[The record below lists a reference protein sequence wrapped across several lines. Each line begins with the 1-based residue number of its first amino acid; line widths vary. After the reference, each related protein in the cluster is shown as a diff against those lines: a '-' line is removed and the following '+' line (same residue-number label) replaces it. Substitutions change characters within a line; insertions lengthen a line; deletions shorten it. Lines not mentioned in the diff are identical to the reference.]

1 MTKCLL
7 CNSTDTKI
15 LSSVATKK
23 IVQLYLEYFKSD
35 FSYLFSD
42 GEIKLMKCTSC
53 GLMFYIPQVSGDEHF
68 YAVLQKTNN
77 YYRGNKEEYVFAA
90 KNIKDGADVLDVGCG
105 KGEFKK
111 FIQNCNFT
119 GLEFSPDAIK
129 AGTKDGCLILDQ
141 SIEDHAKHYPRKY
154 DVVTAFQVLEHVTN
168 VQSFIKSC
176 ADCVKPGGKLIIAV
190 PSEESY
196 LQYSTNSILN
206 MPPHHITRWTD
217 TALSNI
223 ADIIDFKLDVIYHDN
238 LDNLHVESF
247 FTHLVERSLPLKR
260 LNRKL
265 IYTSITFKVRLKIAS
280 LISKRIAKRCSNPAW
295 FGKGQNVTA
304 IYLKGGA

>member
-1 MTKCLL
+1 MRKCLL
-7 CNSTDTKI
+7 CNSNDTKI
-15 LSSVATKK
+15 ISSVASRK
-23 IVQLYLEYFKSD
+23 IVQLYLECYKSD

-42 GEIKLMKCTSC
+42 EEIKLIECTSC
-53 GLMFYIPQVSGDEHF
+53 GLMFYIPQVAGDEHF
-68 YAVLQKTNN
+68 YAVLQKTNH

-90 KNIKDGADVLDVGCG
+90 KNIKYGDDVLDVGCG

-111 FIQNCNFT
+111 FIQNCSFT
-119 GLEFSPDAIK
+119 GLEFSPDAIE
-129 AGTKDGCLILDQ
+129 AGTQDGCLILDQ
-141 SIEDHAKHYPRKY
+141 SIEDHAKHYPQKY

-190 PSEESY
+190 PSEDSY
-196 LQYSTNSILN
+196 IRYSTNSILN

-217 TALSNI
+217 TTLSNI
-223 ADIIDFKLDVIYHDN
+223 ADIIGFKLDVIYHDN

-247 FTHLVERSLPLKR
+247 FTDMVERSLRLKSP
-260 LNRKL
+260 NRKL
-265 IYTSITFKVRLKIAS
+265 IDTSITFKIRRKVAN
-280 LISKRIAKRCSNPAW
+280 LISKRIAKRCANPAW